1 MNKIMSKPFFAIVLF
16 LVTIASQAKEGPPPP
31 PPPAPPVGLPIDEN
45 LYILLFVSLAFGIYK
60 IYNNKMI
67 KTSK

>member
-31 PPPAPPVGLPIDEN
+31 PAPPVGLPIDGN
-45 LYILLFVSLAFGIYK
+45 LYIYYLFP
-60 IYNNKMI
+60 
-67 KTSK
+67 